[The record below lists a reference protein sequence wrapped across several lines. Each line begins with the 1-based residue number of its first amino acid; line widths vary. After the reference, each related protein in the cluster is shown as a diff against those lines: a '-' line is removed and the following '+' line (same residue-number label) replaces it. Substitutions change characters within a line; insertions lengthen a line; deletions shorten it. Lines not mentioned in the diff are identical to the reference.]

1 MELDD
6 SRVTEYKNL
15 EKKFNV
21 PDGHHIENRFDHN
34 SAGKCDCAISVKFC
48 EGMQFFLQNLRTGTD
63 TRVPQNVYLVFLM
76 QFGLRRAAV
85 FSIVS
90 DTFVIFI
97 LMG

>member
-1 MELDD
+1 LELDD

-48 EGMQFFLQNLRTGTD
+48 EGMQFFFTEFTHWDRYPRSTECISCFPN
-63 TRVPQNVYLVFLM
+63 
-76 QFGLRRAAV
+76 AV
-85 FSIVS
+85 WASASSGF
-90 DTFVIFI
+90 
-97 LMG
+97 